1 MQYRIKDNII
11 WKLVENELVI
21 VKTDT
26 DEYMYLNPTGADIF
40 EMISKGMMSDEIKRE
55 LILRYDALEETIN
68 SDFKDIVK
76 ELKASGIIEDAV

>member
-1 MQYRIKDNII
+1 MIDAIRIKDNII

-55 LILRYDALEETIN
+55 LILPVRRPRRD
-68 SDFKDIVK
+68 DKF
-76 ELKASGIIEDAV
+76 GF